1 MTIRNKLIAGFSSQV
16 IILLVF
22 GFLVWMYINWLD
34 KDVDKIVDWK
44 IPAVNLVVKTHAN
57 AYDATIEQLN
67 YLLYEKPETY
77 TRAKAVLTQMNDNL
91 SAIDK
96 LSQQF
101 NDQKLFAQST
111 SIRQNVND
119 FGQLF
124 DQGVNSLRENQQA
137 VQTMVESGEK
147 VIAASDSFA
156 LKQEREYASL
166 LNKGAAQETL
176 NNKVQKYILVNQ
188 IKSLV
193 YKIIQH
199 EKQERLYKD
208 RRFYRQIQKELPQ
221 LFALYDQLQKISLE
235 QSELKNITI
244 AREAT
249 KKYQHAA
256 DQWIKNDD
264 TVKNIVSKM
273 NSIAKEARG
282 SAENAENDGWREI
295 SDVGKKTVALV
306 NQANLTILVT
316 LSIGVIIGI
325 ALATILPRNITASI
339 NALSDFTKRLG
350 AGNLTARTHFKP
362 TDEIGIMAQ
371 NLDKA
376 SENLQKLLLQVTEN
390 ANSVTQHSMAL
401 TQSVEKNTHSIQQQK
416 ENTEQVATA
425 MTEMTATVSEVANN
439 ASQAAESAS
448 EADHQ
453 AATGNQV
460 VSEAVNAINSL
471 ANEINQASQVIAQLE
486 TDVVD
491 ISSILD
497 VIRNVSE
504 QTNLLALNAAIE
516 AARAG
521 EHGRGF
527 AVVADEV
534 RTLASRTQTSTDEI
548 QHMIEKLQSGA
559 EKAVKAMNA
568 SQEIAGK
575 SVEKASESGK
585 ALTAITTAIS
595 TINEMNMQISTASQ
609 EQTVVA
615 EEINQRII
623 KINQVTDEGVL
634 NSQETSNSA
643 KELSSLAESLKSA
656 LGNFRV

>member
-376 SENLQKLLLQVTEN
+376 SENLQKLLLQVAEN

>member
-119 FGQLF
+119 FRQLF

-208 RRFYRQIQKELPQ
+208 RRFYRQIKKELPQ

-376 SENLQKLLLQVTEN
+376 SENLQKLLLQVAEN